1 MAKSGVIEV
10 YGTTQLLYEK
20 CPHLNVAY
28 MVFEQAVPNYEET
41 IANDPRNKI
50 HLKICG
56 WE

>member
-10 YGTTQLLYEK
+10 YGTTQLLCEK

-56 WE
+56 